1 MGWIKLILLTLIKKE
16 IKEFFRNKSDVIVML
31 IFPVILIFVMGKS
44 LDDLMSV
51 EKNIFNNKT
60 IYYRIN
66 APINNEKNL
75 QIFYDFMI
83 NFEKKTNVKFI
94 ENKNYR
100 EVINDVNNN
109 KAICFMD
116 IYDNKI
122 NYFRNE
128 KKESTESKIFRN
140 LYEQYMRKYSFL
152 QTMSKSNLNQM
163 TNLSN
168 YQMKILLKDENI
180 NEEEI
185 NSYTYYTFAELIL
198 IILYISTLTSI
209 SMYKERFLHTMTRL
223 KVSNTN
229 RFNILVSKIALGIII
244 GLMQTLVVYIVSTKL
259 LNVNWGDNLTYIMLV
274 LISFIIFSSV
284 LGIFISMIFHNQ
296 KTAYTVNN
304 ILIIIMGLL
313 GGSYVPICLV
323 KSSKITSFLCNI
335 VPNYWANIALLGLHY
350 NMETKY
356 YIISILISLSLSLI
370 MLIVGNFISKQ
381 RVGGNFD

>member
-1 MGWIKLILLTLIKKE
+1 MILLTLIKKE
-16 IKEFFRNKSDVIVML
+16 LKAFFRSKSDVIIML

-44 LDDLMSV
+44 LNNLMSV

-75 QIFYDFMI
+75 QLFYDFMI
-83 NFEKKTNVKFI
+83 NFEKKTYVKFI
-94 ENKNYR
+94 ENKNYKNAT
-100 EVINDVNNN
+100 NDVNNN

-152 QTMSKSNLNQM
+152 QTMSKSNSKQM
-163 TNLSN
+163 TSLSN
-168 YQMKILLKDENI
+168 YQIKILLKDENI

-185 NSYTYYTFAELIL
+185 SSYTYYTFAELIL

-223 KVSNTN
+223 KVSGTN
-229 RFNILVSKIALGIII
+229 KFNILASKIALGIII
-244 GLMQTLVVYIVSTKL
+244 GLMQTFVVYIVSTKL
-259 LNVNWGDNLTYIMLV
+259 LHVNWGDNLTYIMLV

-284 LGIFISMIFHNQ
+284 LGIFISMIFDDQ

-304 ILIIIMGLL
+304 ILIIIMGFL

-323 KSSKITSFLCNI
+323 KSVRITSFLCNI
-335 VPNYWANIALLGLHY
+335 MPNYWANIAILGLHY

-356 YIISILISLSLSLI
+356 YIISILISFSLSVI
-370 MLIVGNFISKQ
+370 MLIVGNFISRQK
-381 RVGGNFD
+381 VGGSFD

>member
-1 MGWIKLILLTLIKKE
+1 MILLTLIKKE
-16 IKEFFRNKSDVIVML
+16 VKAFFRSKSDVIVML

-44 LDDLMSV
+44 LNNLMSV
-51 EKNIFNNKT
+51 EKNIFDNKV

-66 APINNEKNL
+66 APINNEKEL
-75 QIFYDFMI
+75 QLFYDFMI
-83 NFEKKTNVKFI
+83 NFEKSTNVNFV
-94 ENKNYR
+94 ENNNYKKAT
-100 EVINDVNNN
+100 NDVNNN

-116 IYDNKI
+116 IYDNNI

-128 KKESTESKIFRN
+128 KKESTESTMFRN

-152 QTMSKSNLNQM
+152 QTMSKSNPEQM
-163 TNLSN
+163 TDLSN
-168 YQMKILLKDENI
+168 YYIKILLKDEGI
-180 NEEEI
+180 NEEEV
-185 NSYTYYTFAELIL
+185 NSYTYYTFAELTL
-198 IILYISTLTSI
+198 IILYISTITSI

-229 RFNILVSKIALGIII
+229 KFNILISKIALGIII
-244 GLMQTLVVYIVSTKL
+244 GLMQIFLVYIVSTKL
-259 LNVNWGDNLTYIMLV
+259 LYVDWGENLIYIMMV
-274 LISFIIFSSV
+274 LISLIIFSSV
-284 LGIFISMIFHNQ
+284 LGIFISMIFSDQ
-296 KTAYTVNN
+296 KTAYTINN
-304 ILIIIMGLL
+304 ILIIIMGFL

-323 KSSKITSFLCNI
+323 KSVRITSFICNI
-335 VPNYWANIALLGLHY
+335 MPSYWANIALLGLHY

>member
-1 MGWIKLILLTLIKKE
+1 MPIH
-16 IKEFFRNKSDVIVML
+16 NK
-31 IFPVILIFVMGKS
+31 
-44 LDDLMSV
+44 
-51 EKNIFNNKT
+51 
-60 IYYRIN
+60 
-66 APINNEKNL
+66 KNL

-94 ENKNYR
+94 ENKNYK
-100 EVINDVNNN
+100 EAINDVNNN

-140 LYEQYMRKYSFL
+140 LYEQYRRKYSFL
-152 QTMSKSNLNQM
+152 QTISKSNLNQM

-168 YQMKILLKDENI
+168 YQMKISLKDENI

-229 RFNILVSKIALGIII
+229 RFNILASKIDLGIII
-244 GLMQTLVVYIVSTKL
+244 GLMQTLVVYIVSAKRKIIADRMLQELDLGVTMLQAVGAYK
-259 LNVNWGDNLTYIMLV
+259 NNETEVIMCV
-274 LISFIIFSSV
+274 
-284 LGIFISMIFHNQ
+284 MR
-296 KTAYTVNN
+296 KAT
-304 ILIIIMGLL
+304 
-313 GGSYVPICLV
+313 LV
-323 KSSKITSFLCNI
+323 KVRNLLKEVDPDAFMI
-335 VPNYWANIALLGLHY
+335 VSTANEVFGEGFKNQY
-350 NMETKY
+350 ETE
-356 YIISILISLSLSLI
+356 I
-370 MLIVGNFISKQ
+370 
-381 RVGGNFD
+381 

>member
-1 MGWIKLILLTLIKKE
+1 MPIH
-16 IKEFFRNKSDVIVML
+16 NK
-31 IFPVILIFVMGKS
+31 
-44 LDDLMSV
+44 
-51 EKNIFNNKT
+51 
-60 IYYRIN
+60 
-66 APINNEKNL
+66 KNL

-94 ENKNYR
+94 ENKNYK
-100 EVINDVNNN
+100 EAMNDVNNN

-140 LYEQYMRKYSFL
+140 LYEQYRRKYSFL
-152 QTMSKSNLNQM
+152 QTISKSNLNQM

-168 YQMKILLKDENI
+168 YQMKISLKDENI

-229 RFNILVSKIALGIII
+229 RFNILASKIDLGIII
-244 GLMQTLVVYIVSTKL
+244 GLMQTLVVYIVSAKL
-259 LNVNWGDNLTYIMLV
+259 LHVNWGDNLTYIMLV

-304 ILIIIMGLL
+304 ILIIIMGFL

>member
-1 MGWIKLILLTLIKKE
+1 MLTLIKKE
-16 IKEFFRNKSDVIVML
+16 IKEFFRSKSDIIVML

-140 LYEQYMRKYSFL
+140 LYEQYRRKYSFL
-152 QTMSKSNLNQM
+152 QTISKSNLNQM

-168 YQMKILLKDENI
+168 YQMKISLKDENI

-229 RFNILVSKIALGIII
+229 RFNILASKIDLGIII
-244 GLMQTLVVYIVSTKL
+244 GLMQTLVVYIVSAKRKIIADRMLQELDLGVTMLQAVGAYK
-259 LNVNWGDNLTYIMLV
+259 NNETEVIMCV
-274 LISFIIFSSV
+274 
-284 LGIFISMIFHNQ
+284 MR
-296 KTAYTVNN
+296 KAT
-304 ILIIIMGLL
+304 
-313 GGSYVPICLV
+313 LV
-323 KSSKITSFLCNI
+323 KVRNLLKEVDPDAFMI
-335 VPNYWANIALLGLHY
+335 VSTANEVFGEGFKNQY
-350 NMETKY
+350 ETE
-356 YIISILISLSLSLI
+356 I
-370 MLIVGNFISKQ
+370 
-381 RVGGNFD
+381 

>member
-1 MGWIKLILLTLIKKE
+1 MILLTLIKKE
-16 IKEFFRNKSDVIVML
+16 LKAFFRSKSDVIIML

-44 LDDLMSV
+44 LNNLMSV

-75 QIFYDFMI
+75 QLFYDFMI

-94 ENKNYR
+94 ENKNYKNAT
-100 EVINDVNNN
+100 NDVNNN

-152 QTMSKSNLNQM
+152 QTMSKSNSKQM
-163 TNLSN
+163 TSLSN
-168 YQMKILLKDENI
+168 YQIKILLKDENI

-185 NSYTYYTFAELIL
+185 SSYTYYTFAELIL

-223 KVSNTN
+223 KVSGTN
-229 RFNILVSKIALGIII
+229 KFNILASKIALGIII
-244 GLMQTLVVYIVSTKL
+244 GLMQTFVVYIMSTKL
-259 LNVNWGDNLTYIMLV
+259 LHVNWGDNLIYIMLV

-284 LGIFISMIFHNQ
+284 LGIFISIIFDDQ

-304 ILIIIMGLL
+304 ILIIIMGFL

-323 KSSKITSFLCNI
+323 KSTRITSFLCNI
-335 VPNYWANIALLGLHY
+335 MPNYWANTAILGLHY
-350 NMETKY
+350 NMETQY
-356 YIISILISLSLSLI
+356 YIISILISLSLSVI
-370 MLIVGNFISKQ
+370 MLIVGNFISEQK
-381 RVGGNFD
+381 VGGSFD

>member
-1 MGWIKLILLTLIKKE
+1 MILLTLIKKE
-16 IKEFFRNKSDVIVML
+16 LKAFFRSKSDVIIML

-44 LDDLMSV
+44 LNNLMSV

-60 IYYRIN
+60 ICYRIN

-75 QIFYDFMI
+75 QLFYDFMI

-94 ENKNYR
+94 ENKNYKNAT
-100 EVINDVNNN
+100 NDVNNN

-152 QTMSKSNLNQM
+152 QTMSKSNSKQM
-163 TNLSN
+163 TSLSN
-168 YQMKILLKDENI
+168 YQIKILLKDENI

-185 NSYTYYTFAELIL
+185 SSYTYYTFAELIL

-223 KVSNTN
+223 KVSGTN
-229 RFNILVSKIALGIII
+229 KFNILASKIALGIII
-244 GLMQTLVVYIVSTKL
+244 GLMQTFVVYIMSTKL
-259 LNVNWGDNLTYIMLV
+259 LHVNWGDNLIYIMLV

-284 LGIFISMIFHNQ
+284 LGIFISIIFDDQ

-304 ILIIIMGLL
+304 ILIIIMGFL

-323 KSSKITSFLCNI
+323 KSTIITGFLCNI
-335 VPNYWANIALLGLHY
+335 MPNYWANTAILGLHY
-350 NMETKY
+350 DMETQY
-356 YIISILISLSLSLI
+356 YIISILISLSLSVI
-370 MLIVGNFISKQ
+370 MLIVGNFISRQK
-381 RVGGNFD
+381 VGGSFD

>member
-1 MGWIKLILLTLIKKE
+1 MILLTLIKKE
-16 IKEFFRNKSDVIVML
+16 LKAFFRSKSDVIIML

-44 LDDLMSV
+44 LNNLMSV

-66 APINNEKNL
+66 APINNENNL
-75 QIFYDFMI
+75 QLFYDFMI

-94 ENKNYR
+94 ENKNYKNAT
-100 EVINDVNNN
+100 NDVNNN

-152 QTMSKSNLNQM
+152 QTMSKSNSKQM
-163 TNLSN
+163 TSLSN
-168 YQMKILLKDENI
+168 YQIKILLKDENI

-185 NSYTYYTFAELIL
+185 SSYTYYTFAELIL

-223 KVSNTN
+223 KVSGTN
-229 RFNILVSKIALGIII
+229 KFNILASKIALGIII
-244 GLMQTLVVYIVSTKL
+244 GLMQTFVVYIVSTKL
-259 LNVNWGDNLTYIMLV
+259 LHVNWGDNLIYIMLV

-284 LGIFISMIFHNQ
+284 LGIFISIIFDDQ

-304 ILIIIMGLL
+304 ILIIIMGFL

-323 KSSKITSFLCNI
+323 KSVRITSFLCNNM
-335 VPNYWANIALLGLHY
+335 PNYWANIALLGLHY

>member
-1 MGWIKLILLTLIKKE
+1 MILLTLIKKE
-16 IKEFFRNKSDVIVML
+16 LKAFFRSKSDVIIML

-44 LDDLMSV
+44 LNNLMSV

-66 APINNEKNL
+66 APINNEKEL
-75 QIFYDFMI
+75 QLFYDFMI

-94 ENKNYR
+94 ENKNYKNAT
-100 EVINDVNNN
+100 NDVNNN

-152 QTMSKSNLNQM
+152 QTMSKSNSKQM
-163 TNLSN
+163 TSLSN
-168 YQMKILLKDENI
+168 YQIKILLKDENI

-185 NSYTYYTFAELIL
+185 SSYTYYTFAELIL

-223 KVSNTN
+223 KVSGTN
-229 RFNILVSKIALGIII
+229 KFNILASKIALGIII
-244 GLMQTLVVYIVSTKL
+244 GLMQTFVVYIVSTKL
-259 LNVNWGDNLTYIMLV
+259 LHVNWGDNLTYIMLV

-284 LGIFISMIFHNQ
+284 LGIFISMVFDDQ

-304 ILIIIMGLL
+304 ILIIIMGFL

-323 KSSKITSFLCNI
+323 KSVRITSFLCNI
-335 VPNYWANIALLGLHY
+335 MPNYWTNIAILGLHY

-356 YIISILISLSLSLI
+356 YIISILMSLSLSVI

-381 RVGGNFD
+381 KVGGSFD

>member
-44 LDDLMSV
+44 LDNLMSV

-94 ENKNYR
+94 ENKNYK
-100 EVINDVNNN
+100 EAINDVNNN

-140 LYEQYMRKYSFL
+140 LYEQYRRKYSFL
-152 QTMSKSNLNQM
+152 QTISKSNLNQM

-168 YQMKILLKDENI
+168 YQMKISLKDENI

-284 LGIFISMIFHNQ
+284 LGIFISIIFHNQ

-304 ILIIIMGLL
+304 ILIIIMGFL

>member
-1 MGWIKLILLTLIKKE
+1 MILLTLIKKE
-16 IKEFFRNKSDVIVML
+16 LKAFFRSKSDVIIML

-44 LDDLMSV
+44 LNNLMSV

-75 QIFYDFMI
+75 QLFYDFMI

-94 ENKNYR
+94 ENKNYKNAT
-100 EVINDVNNN
+100 NDVNNN

-152 QTMSKSNLNQM
+152 QTMSKSNSKQM
-163 TNLSN
+163 TSLSN
-168 YQMKILLKDENI
+168 YQIKILLKDENI

-185 NSYTYYTFAELIL
+185 SSYTYYTFAELIL

-223 KVSNTN
+223 KVSGTN
-229 RFNILVSKIALGIII
+229 KFNILVSKIALGIII
-244 GLMQTLVVYIVSTKL
+244 GLMQTFVVYIMSTKL
-259 LNVNWGDNLTYIMLV
+259 LHVNWGDNLIYIMLV

-284 LGIFISMIFHNQ
+284 LGIFISIIFDDQ

-304 ILIIIMGLL
+304 ILIIIMGFL

-323 KSSKITSFLCNI
+323 KSVRITSFLCNI
-335 VPNYWANIALLGLHY
+335 MPNYWANIAILGLHY

-356 YIISILISLSLSLI
+356 YIISIFISLSLSVI
-370 MLIVGNFISKQ
+370 MLIVGNFISEQK
-381 RVGGNFD
+381 VGGSFD

>member
-1 MGWIKLILLTLIKKE
+1 MILLTLIKKE
-16 IKEFFRNKSDVIVML
+16 LKAFFRSKSDVIIML

-44 LDDLMSV
+44 LNNLMSV

-66 APINNEKNL
+66 APINNEKEL
-75 QIFYDFMI
+75 QLFYDFMI

-94 ENKNYR
+94 ENKNYKNAT
-100 EVINDVNNN
+100 NDVNNN

-152 QTMSKSNLNQM
+152 QTMSKSNSNQM

-168 YQMKILLKDENI
+168 YQIKILLKDENI

-185 NSYTYYTFAELIL
+185 SSYTYYTFAELIL

-223 KVSNTN
+223 KVSGTN
-229 RFNILVSKIALGIII
+229 KFNILASKIALGIII
-244 GLMQTLVVYIVSTKL
+244 GLMQTFVVYIVSTKL
-259 LNVNWGDNLTYIMLV
+259 LHVNWGDNLTYIMLV

-284 LGIFISMIFHNQ
+284 LGIFISMVFDDQ

-304 ILIIIMGLL
+304 ILIIIMGFL

-323 KSSKITSFLCNI
+323 KSVRITSFLCNI
-335 VPNYWANIALLGLHY
+335 MPNYWTNIAILGLHY

-356 YIISILISLSLSLI
+356 YIISILMSLSLSVI

-381 RVGGNFD
+381 KVGGSFD

>member
-1 MGWIKLILLTLIKKE
+1 
-16 IKEFFRNKSDVIVML
+16 ML
-31 IFPVILIFVMGKS
+31 
-44 LDDLMSV
+44 
-51 EKNIFNNKT
+51 
-60 IYYRIN
+60 
-66 APINNEKNL
+66 PIHNEKNL

-94 ENKNYR
+94 ENKNYK
-100 EVINDVNNN
+100 EAINDVNNN

-140 LYEQYMRKYSFL
+140 LYEQYRRKYSFL
-152 QTMSKSNLNQM
+152 QTISKSNLNQM

-168 YQMKILLKDENI
+168 YQMKISLKDENI

-229 RFNILVSKIALGIII
+229 RFNILASKIDLGIII
-244 GLMQTLVVYIVSTKL
+244 GLMQTLVVYIVSAKL
-259 LNVNWGDNLTYIMLV
+259 LHVNWGDNLTYIMLV

-304 ILIIIMGLL
+304 ILIIIMGFL

-323 KSSKITSFLCNI
+323 KSSRITSFLCNI
-335 VPNYWANIALLGLHY
+335 MPNYWANIALLGLHY

>member
-1 MGWIKLILLTLIKKE
+1 MLTLIKKE
-16 IKEFFRNKSDVIVML
+16 IKEFFRSKSDIIVML

-44 LDDLMSV
+44 LDNLMSV

-94 ENKNYR
+94 ENKNYK
-100 EVINDVNNN
+100 EAINDVNNN

-140 LYEQYMRKYSFL
+140 LYEQYRRKYSFL
-152 QTMSKSNLNQM
+152 QTISKSNLNQM

-168 YQMKILLKDENI
+168 YQMKISLKDENI

-229 RFNILVSKIALGIII
+229 RFNILASKIDLGIII
-244 GLMQTLVVYIVSTKL
+244 GLMQTLVVYIVSAKL
-259 LNVNWGDNLTYIMLV
+259 LHVNWGDNLTYIMLV

-304 ILIIIMGLL
+304 ILIIIMGFL

-323 KSSKITSFLCNI
+323 KSSKITSFICNI
-335 VPNYWANIALLGLHY
+335 MPNYWANIALLGLHY

>member
-1 MGWIKLILLTLIKKE
+1 MILLTQIKKDRND
-16 IKEFFRNKSDVIVML
+16 FFRSKSDIIVML

-44 LDDLMSV
+44 LDNLMSV

-94 ENKNYR
+94 ENKNYK
-100 EVINDVNNN
+100 EAINDVNNN

-140 LYEQYMRKYSFL
+140 LYEQYRRKYSFL
-152 QTMSKSNLNQM
+152 QTISKSNLNQM

-168 YQMKILLKDENI
+168 YQMKISLKDENI

-229 RFNILVSKIALGIII
+229 RFNILASKIDLGIII
-244 GLMQTLVVYIVSTKL
+244 GLMQTLVVYIVSAKL
-259 LNVNWGDNLTYIMLV
+259 LHVNWGDNLTYIMLV

-304 ILIIIMGLL
+304 ILIIIMGFL

-323 KSSKITSFLCNI
+323 KSSRITNFLCNI
-335 VPNYWANIALLGLHY
+335 MPNYWANIALLGLHY

>member
-1 MGWIKLILLTLIKKE
+1 MPIH
-16 IKEFFRNKSDVIVML
+16 NK
-31 IFPVILIFVMGKS
+31 
-44 LDDLMSV
+44 
-51 EKNIFNNKT
+51 
-60 IYYRIN
+60 
-66 APINNEKNL
+66 KNL

-94 ENKNYR
+94 ENKNYK
-100 EVINDVNNN
+100 EAINDVNNN

-140 LYEQYMRKYSFL
+140 LYEQYRRKYSFL
-152 QTMSKSNLNQM
+152 QTISKSNLNQM

-168 YQMKILLKDENI
+168 YQMKILLKYENI

-198 IILYISTLTSI
+198 IILYISPLTSI

-229 RFNILVSKIALGIII
+229 RFNILASKIALGIII

-259 LNVNWGDNLTYIMLV
+259 LHVNWGDNLTYIMLV

-304 ILIIIMGLL
+304 ILIIIMGFL

-323 KSSKITSFLCNI
+323 KSSRIINFLCNI
-335 VPNYWANIALLGLHY
+335 MPNYWANIALLGLHY